1 MVNRR
6 HLLLL
11 AGGSLVAAGGVTA
24 QQAEQPSLPA
34 VAVYPTDAGPAAR
47 GLGSARVDPQD
58 ISRRLE
64 VALRASRRFRMF
76 ERNAEL
82 LGATVLREQTLATSG
97 LAAGNAAEFGKLHNV
112 QLVVV
117 PYVTEFSLGSSFAE
131 IEGFP
136 GRYVRTDRGVLRL
149 TVKVLD
155 TTTGE
160 IKYQI
165 ETTGETSR
173 RGGPQSGRSGT
184 PAPETWQQLVDQ
196 AAQTAA
202 ERVINAVFPILVI
215 RTEGRQIFLNRGE
228 GGGVRVGE
236 TRDLFKAGEALID
249 PSTGESLGAAETPL
263 GRVRIIRVA
272 PRFSVAEPV
281 GTLTGQPQTGDVVR

>member
-1 MVNRR
+1 VKRR
-6 HLLLL
+6 YILFASVSAAL
-11 AGGSLVAAGGVTA
+11 AARTGNA
-24 QQAEQPSLPA
+24 QPNNPVVLPS
-34 VAVYPTDAGPAAR
+34 VAVYPTDTGPSAR
-47 GLGSARVDPQD
+47 GLGTARVDPQD

-82 LGATVLREQTLATSG
+82 LAATVLREQTFATSG
-97 LAAGNAAEFGKLHNV
+97 LAAGNAAEFGRLHNV
-112 QLVVV
+112 QLIVV
-117 PYVTEFSLGSSFAE
+117 PYVTEFSLGSIFAA

-136 GRYVRTDRGVLRL
+136 GRFIRSDRGVLRL
-149 TVKVLD
+149 TSKVLD

-165 ETTGETSR
+165 ETTGAITR
-173 RGGPQSGRSGT
+173 RGGPQSGRSGG
-184 PAPETWQQLVDQ
+184 PAPETWLQLVEQ

-202 ERVINAVFPILVI
+202 EKIINAVFPILVI
-215 RTEGRQIFLNRGE
+215 RTEGLQIFLNRGE

-236 TRDLFKAGEALID
+236 TRELFNAGEALID
-249 PSTGESLGAAETPL
+249 PSTGESLGAAETPI
-263 GRVRIIRVA
+263 GRVRIIRVT

-281 GTLTGQPQTGDVVR
+281 GALTGQPKTGDVLR

>member
-1 MVNRR
+1 MKRR
-6 HLLLL
+6 HLLLV
-11 AGGSLVAAGGVTA
+11 AGGGLVAASGAAA
-24 QQAEQPSLPA
+24 QPAEQSALPS
-34 VAVYPTDAGPAAR
+34 VAVYPTDSGPSAR
-47 GLGSARVDPQD
+47 GLGTARVDPQD

-76 ERNAEL
+76 ERNTEL
-82 LGATVLREQTLATSG
+82 LGTTVMREQAFATSG

-112 QLVVV
+112 QLIVV
-117 PYVTEFSLGSSFAE
+117 PYVTEFSLGSTFAE
-131 IEGFP
+131 IDGFP
-136 GRYVRTDRGVLRL
+136 GRFVRTDRGVLRL
-149 TVKVLD
+149 TAKVLD

-165 ETTGETSR
+165 ETTGEITR
-173 RGGPQSGRSGT
+173 RGAPQSGRSGA
-184 PAPETWQQLVDQ
+184 PAPETWQQLVEQ

-202 ERVINAVFPILVI
+202 EKIINAVFPILVI
-215 RTEGRQIFLNRGE
+215 RTDGRQIFLNRGE

-236 TRDLFKAGEALID
+236 TRELFKAGEALID

-263 GRVRIIRVA
+263 GRVRIVRVT

-281 GTLTGQPQTGDVVR
+281 GTLTGQPQSGDVVR